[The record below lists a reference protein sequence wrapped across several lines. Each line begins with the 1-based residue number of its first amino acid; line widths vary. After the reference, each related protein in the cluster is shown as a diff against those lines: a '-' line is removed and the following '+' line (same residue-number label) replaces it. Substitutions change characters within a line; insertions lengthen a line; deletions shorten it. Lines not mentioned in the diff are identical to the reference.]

1 MINSRSFKLHKIL
14 AAVVGL
20 SMVAGLLVMAV
31 PRGACAAE
39 PAALTVTGDGV
50 EKEVTFTM
58 ADLQALPQ
66 KTYTYSGYNHWPAL
80 KVFQDMTGPS
90 LQSILDVAGLK
101 DNATL
106 LRLKPAGG
114 RFVHADFTREQLLEE
129 PRYYF
134 PEGENPGDLAD
145 WPPIRGEK
153 GKTLVE
159 TIIAL
164 NDSQGRICFGQRA
177 PNEPTGGDCVM
188 IQEMCNGGVIEVLT
202 APLDQWEAPT
212 ADIPSGTVAP
222 GTKVTLKK
230 PDEAADNV
238 MVYYTLDGSEPA
250 YGSYIFNISYPSFR
264 PELNKPVPVNGNLTI
279 KAKTIGFGK
288 LDSETA
294 TFQYNIENP
303 ENEAEGETAGTA
315 MPALARDFADIAG
328 HWARDEIKALAE
340 KGIIDGVT
348 ATEFKPEEKIT
359 RAQFAKLLTAALNIK
374 AEQNTGI
381 SFQDVPAGAWYHDY
395 VAAAVQAG
403 LIMGYSDDI
412 FAPDDNITRE
422 QMAVIISRA
431 LKMKSTADLS
441 HSVTEQVI
449 NKFKDKGDIS
459 PWAGNEIYL
468 AVSCGIVSGLSED
481 TFAPQVTATRAE
493 TAAMILRLMRWSE
506 EQ

>member
-1 MINSRSFKLHKIL
+1 MINSRSFKLRKFL
-14 AAVVGL
+14 TA
-20 SMVAGLLVMAV
+20 VAGLCLAAGFLFMAA
-31 PRGACAAE
+31 PRGAGAAAE

-106 LRLKPAGG
+106 LRLKPTGG

-145 WPPIRGEK
+145 WPPIRSEK
-153 GKTLVE
+153 GKIPVE

-202 APLDQWEAPT
+202 TPPAQWEAPT

-222 GTKVTLKK
+222 GTKVTLRK

-238 MVYYTLDGSEPA
+238 MVYYTLDGSEPD

-288 LDSETA
+288 LDSDTA
-294 TFQYNIENP
+294 TFQYSI
-303 ENEAEGETAGTA
+303 ATGTA
-315 MPALARDFADIAG
+315 VPAHARDFADIAG
-328 HWARDEIKALAE
+328 HWARGDIMALAD

-359 RAQFAKLLTAALNIK
+359 RAQFAKLLTAALKIK

-381 SFQDVPAGAWYHDY
+381 SFQDVPAGAWYRDY
-395 VAAAVQAG
+395 VTAAVKAG

-441 HSVTEQVI
+441 HSVTEQI
-449 NKFKDKGDIS
+449 IDKFKDKGDIS

-468 AVSCGIVSGLSED
+468 AVSCGIVSGVSED

-493 TAAMILRLMRWSE
+493 TAAMILRLLRWSE
-506 EQ
+506 KQ